1 MGASERQENLVE
13 TIMRSHQLLS
23 RLHEDEISLVR
34 EREKEIVDAALII
47 QGFAQEIQKTIEG
60 MKPLQD
66 QEAALL
72 KTLED
77 RHEAFLRDFDQKYF
91 EFSRRA
97 QDSFLNQLKGI
108 DKESAKKLKPVLDQ
122 LAGKLQQE
130 VDALSQKVKD
140 NINNAAHDLDAFNEA
155 VRRHTKTWQDHT
167 LKLYGRILMFSISGA
182 FIGTIAALFLT
193 RFIPL

>member
-47 QGFAQEIQKTIEG
+47 QGFAQEIEKTVRG

-66 QEAALL
+66 RQMALL
-72 KTLED
+72 QTLED
-77 RHEAFLRDFDQKYF
+77 RNKAFLDTFDQKYF

-97 QDSFLNQLKGI
+97 QDSFLKQLSSI
-108 DKESAKKLKPVLDQ
+108 DRESANRLKPILEE
-122 LAGKLQQE
+122 LAKKLQQE
-130 VDALSQKVKD
+130 VDALAEKVKE
-140 NINNAAHDLDAFNEA
+140 NVNNAAHDLDAFNSA
-155 VRRHTKTWQDHT
+155 VRRHTKSWQDQT
-167 LKLYGRILMFSISGA
+167 VKLYGRVLAFSVLGA
-182 FIGTIAALFLT
+182 FAGTMAGLLVAKFVHL
-193 RFIPL
+193 